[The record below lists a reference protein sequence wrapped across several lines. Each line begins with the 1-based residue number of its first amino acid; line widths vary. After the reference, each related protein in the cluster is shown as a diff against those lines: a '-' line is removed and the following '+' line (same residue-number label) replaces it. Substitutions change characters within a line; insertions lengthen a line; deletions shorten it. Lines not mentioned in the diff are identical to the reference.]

1 MSVSPTLP
9 PFPDQLSR
17 RISEPVWTVR
27 RRVSRPPASATPGL
41 PKARITRRFETEW
54 LDASGQVQSDVTV
67 AHALPAFEAA
77 FSAFTHGV
85 LIQTTEGPV
94 AVEDLTPGM
103 YVECPDGRATQL
115 LWKGSITLVP
125 GAPTLSEQPSRLYR
139 VMPDAFGLG
148 RPVQDQ
154 TFGPH
159 VRRLDRDPTI
169 RSALGAEAA
178 LVPLA
183 SRADGNAV
191 IEVTPVSPTR
201 VYHLACAKHETILA
215 AGLEV
220 ECFHPG
226 HELQLSLPEEL
237 LQVFM
242 GFFPHL
248 ESIRDFGRLATPRL
262 SAEDALALAG

>member
-9 PFPDQLSR
+9 PFPERSER
-17 RISEPVWTVR
+17 RVSEPAWTVR
-27 RRVSRPPASATPGL
+27 RRVSRPPVPATPGL

-54 LDASGQVQSDVTV
+54 LDASGGIQSNV
-67 AHALPAFEAA
+67 AIAPALPAFEAA
-77 FSAFTHGV
+77 FGAFTHGV
-85 LIQTTEGPV
+85 LIQTSEGPV
-94 AVEDLTPGM
+94 AVEDLVPGM
-103 YVECPDGRATQL
+103 LLENASGRTTQL

-125 GAPTLSEQPSRLYR
+125 GAPTLSDQPDKIYR
-139 VMPDAFGLG
+139 VMPDALGLG

-159 VRRLDRDPTI
+159 VRRLDRDPKI
-169 RSALGAEAA
+169 RAALGAEAA
-178 LVPLA
+178 LVPL
-183 SRADGNAV
+183 STLADGHGV

-201 VYHLACAKHETILA
+201 VYHLACEAHDTILA

-248 ESIRDFGRLATPRL
+248 GSIRDFGRLAAPRL
-262 SAEDALALAG
+262 SAEDAAALAR